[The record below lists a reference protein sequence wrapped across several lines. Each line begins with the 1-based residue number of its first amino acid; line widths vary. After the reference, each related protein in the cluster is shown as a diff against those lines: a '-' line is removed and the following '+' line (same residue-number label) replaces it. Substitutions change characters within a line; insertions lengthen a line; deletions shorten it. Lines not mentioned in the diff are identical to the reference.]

1 MIHATIIASGKHG
14 NSTLIRGGETII
26 LVDAGARA
34 ALIES
39 TLLGAGLS
47 LKQLSGILITH
58 EHGDHTKALP
68 EICARFRVPVFA
80 NSLTADC
87 LKRSKVQAQWCVFLT
102 GNPFQIGELTVHPF
116 PVPHDAVDP
125 VGFVISRG
133 NSRLAIATDLGHAS
147 DQVISNLK
155 DIGGVILGA
164 NHDIPML
171 KENSMLS
178 SSAKARI
185 LSRHGLLSNEE
196 AASLVASITS
206 DMLRHVVLTHLSED
220 HNTHTL
226 AIQAVADRLNAAGHT
241 SPRIHCPATPDDVLP
256 YCIEI

>member
-1 MIHATIIASGKHG
+1 MICATIVVSGK
-14 NSTLIRGGETII
+14 NDNCTLVRGGQTSV
-26 LVDAGARA
+26 LVDSGANA
-34 ALIES
+34 DLIES

-47 LKQLSGILITH
+47 LQQLSGILITH

-87 LKRSKVQAQWCVFLT
+87 LKRSKVPTQWCVFLT
-102 GNPFQIGELTVHPF
+102 GSPFQLGELTIHPF

-155 DIGGVILGA
+155 GIGGVILGA

-171 KENSMLS
+171 KENPKLS

-196 AASLVASITS
+196 VASLVASITS

-220 HNTHTL
+220 INTRTL
-226 AIQAVADRLNAAGHT
+226 AMQAVTDRFNAAGDT
-241 SPRIHCPATPDDVLP
+241 SPRIHCPAAPDDAFP
-256 YCIEI
+256 FSIEI